1 MNPHVDLI
9 KKLLRL
15 GRDKAASPAEAS
27 QALNRAMDLIRKHDV
42 DIATLDLDED
52 EERMVLERVEIGWR
66 VSLAKHHALKILIG
80 HFNVHVVLSKP
91 DAAILGTESDVAIAI
106 YVFEFILGACARATV
121 AWAKKEKLARRK
133 TTGQKRLAFQQGWFY
148 GLRDGLKPPGEATGI
163 LEDSKTAIVI
173 AAREKRL
180 KAFVDEQFPELTTV
194 TRKDPRLNRAAI
206 YQGFLAGRETII
218 HKPLAGSGDQLA
230 LC

>member
-27 QALNRAMDLIRKHDV
+27 QALNRAMELIRKHDV
-42 DIATLDLDED
+42 DIATLDLDD
-52 EERMVLERVEIGWR
+52 EGERMVLERIEIGWR
-66 VSLAKHHALKILIG
+66 VSLTKHHAMKILIN
-80 HFNVHVVLSKP
+80 HFNVHVVLSRP
-91 DAAILGTESDVAIAI
+91 DAAILGAESDVAIAI
-106 YVFEFILGACARATV
+106 YVFEFILGACTRATV
-121 AWAKKEKLARRK
+121 VWAKREKAERRK

-163 LEDSKTAIVI
+163 LDDSKAAIVI
-173 AAREKRL
+173 AERKKRL
-180 KAFVDEQFPELTTV
+180 DDFVAEQFPETTTV
-194 TRKDPRLNRAAI
+194 VRKNPRMNRSAI
-206 YQGFLAGRETII
+206 YQGFIAGRETKI
-218 HKPLAGSGDQLA
+218 HKPLASGQQQLS

>member
-27 QALNRAMDLIRKHDV
+27 QALNRAMELIRKHDI
-42 DIATLDLDED
+42 DLATLDLDEE
-52 EERMVLERVEIGWR
+52 EERMVLERIEIGWR
-66 VSLAKHHALKILIG
+66 VSLAKHHALKILIN

-106 YVFEFILGACARATV
+106 YVFEFIQGACARATS
-121 AWAKKEKLARRK
+121 AWAKREKLVRRK

-148 GLRDGLKPPGEATGI
+148 GLRDGLKPPGETTGI
-163 LEDSKTAIVI
+163 LDDSKTALVI
-173 AAREKRL
+173 AARQKRL
-180 KAFVDEQFPELTTV
+180 QQFVSEEFPETTTV
-194 TRKDPRLNRAAI
+194 QRKNPRLNRTAI
-206 YQGFLAGRETII
+206 YQGFLAGRETKI
-218 HKPLAGSGDQLA
+218 HKPLTSGTQQLS